1 MDALA
6 GAGGAPSRADERR
19 AACPGGGA
27 GGDFLGSRRRA
38 ALRATNTRPRKFYA
52 TRHTFITQ
60 TLKAGAVSI
69 KKVADYCGTS
79 VEMIEKPGRYS
90 DGGGLVLQVSKG
102 KHSINKCWIFASLAG
117 I

>member
-1 MDALA
+1 VDALA

-79 VEMIEKPGRYS
+79 VEMIERHYADWMEPET
-90 DGGGLVLQVSKG
+90 
-102 KHSINKCWIFASLAG
+102 AAELAG
-117 I
+117 LGGTPMHNKRVAEAV